1 MAGRLFQQR
10 HAGLFPARSRP
21 RELAVGYARAAANAQ
36 SPVLEPSRPRQMGD
50 PVDGERFLSIFDG
63 RRNGLETLAEAFAA
77 LKLPGRVGQRTHLLI
92 REDVFAASDAT
103 AISKVAATVRG
114 QVRIGGLAA
123 TEGGD
128 AEVYVAQGEIGSPA
142 WRVFLS
148 RTGVVSK
155 L

>member
-1 MAGRLFQQR
+1 
-10 HAGLFPARSRP
+10 
-21 RELAVGYARAAANAQ
+21 
-36 SPVLEPSRPRQMGD
+36 MGD

-92 REDVFAASDAT
+92 REDMFAASDAT